1 MELFSLTGSGTLKSD
16 VMNGTFNVSV
26 DDELLG
32 DLDEY
37 VSGGDNILTIDVKD
51 FDISDSKDGMLN
63 GHLHF
68 QQMQYVRLRD
78 IS

>member
-1 MELFSLTGSGTLKSD
+1 
-16 VMNGTFNVSV
+16 MNGTFNVSV

-63 GHLHF
+63 GSF
-68 QQMQYVRLRD
+68 TFSTDAVRQVKGYRCV
-78 IS
+78 